1 MGSSISLV
9 MTFMQKGV
17 IKLRYIGL
25 TWRDIQLEKTQQF
38 KNNTGE
44 IIMYNNYNN
53 MCINDVPVS
62 QKVPV

>member
-25 TWRDIQLEKTQQF
+25 TWRDIQLEKNQQF

-53 MCINDVPVS
+53 MCINHVPVS